1 MLREQPT
8 KITFGNYTLNVK
20 IKGDI
25 DHHSAKGVRERID
38 DAILSN
44 KPRFIVLDL
53 SSVEFMDSS
62 GLGLILGRYTCAS
75 NIGARLILY
84 KPTRRIKKILEMAG
98 IERIIEIKVDEENE
112 MLR

>member
-1 MLREQPT
+1 MLKEQPT

-20 IKGDI
+20 IRGDI
-25 DHHSAKGVRERID
+25 DHHSAKGVREMID
-38 DAILSN
+38 EAIMSN
-44 KPRFIVLDL
+44 KPRFVVLDL
-53 SSVEFMDSS
+53 SSVDFMDSS

-84 KPTRRIKKILEMAG
+84 KPTRRIKRILEMAG
-98 IERIIEIKVDEENE
+98 IERIIENKGDDENE

>member
-1 MLREQPT
+1 MLKEQPT

-20 IKGDI
+20 IRGDI
-25 DHHSAKGVRERID
+25 DHHSAKGVREMID
-38 DAILSN
+38 EALMSN
-44 KPRFIVLDL
+44 KPRFVVLDL
-53 SSVEFMDSS
+53 SSVDFMDSS

-84 KPTRRIKKILEMAG
+84 KPTRRIKRILEMAG
-98 IERIIEIKVDEENE
+98 IERIIEIKGDDENE

>member
-1 MLREQPT
+1 MLKEQPT

-20 IKGDI
+20 IRGDI
-25 DHHSAKGVRERID
+25 DHHSAKGVREIID
-38 DAILSN
+38 EAIMSN
-44 KPRFIVLDL
+44 KPRFVVLDL
-53 SSVEFMDSS
+53 SSVDFMDSS

-84 KPTRRIKKILEMAG
+84 KPTRRIKRILEMAG
-98 IERIIEIKVDEENE
+98 IERIIEIKGEDENE